1 MKLIRVTDRE
11 ALSVHAAEMI
21 AERVQEKPDSV
32 LGLATGGTPEGTYQ
46 QLKKIYDRGGIDLS
60 RVTTFNLDEYAGMPE
75 DHPQSYHAYMQNKV
89 FQPLQL
95 RPEQAHLPDG
105 TAGDLEQECR
115 RYEKQI
121 AAAGGI
127 DMQLLGLGENGHI
140 GFNEPGTSFSSR
152 THVVQLKPSTREANA
167 RYFATIEDVPQQAVT
182 MGIETIME
190 SRAILLLVFGRR
202 KKEALLRLL
211 EGEVQEDFPASV
223 LKKHSSV
230 TVIADE
236 EALADVPAEVMR
248 RFTG

>member
-21 AERVQEKPDSV
+21 AGRVQEKPDSI

-46 QLKKIYDRGGIDLS
+46 QLKKIYDRGELDLS
-60 RVTTFNLDEYAGMPE
+60 RVTTFNLDEYAGMPK
-75 DHPQSYHAYMQNKV
+75 DHPQSYHAYMQHKV

-95 RPEQAHLPDG
+95 QPEQTHLPDG
-105 TAGDLEQECR
+105 TAADLEQECR

-121 AAAGGI
+121 TEAGGI

-152 THVVQLKPSTREANA
+152 THVIQLKPSTREANA
-167 RYFATIEDVPQQAVT
+167 RYFASIEDVPQQAVT

-211 EGEVQEDFPASV
+211 GGEVQEDFPASV

>member
-21 AERVQEKPDSV
+21 AGRVQEKPDIV

-46 QLKKIYDRGGIDLS
+46 QLKKIYERESLDLS

-75 DHPQSYHAYMQNKV
+75 DHPQSYHAYMQHKV

-95 RPEQAHLPDG
+95 RPEQTHLPDG
-105 TAGDLEQECR
+105 TAFDLEQECR

-127 DMQLLGLGENGHI
+127 DMQLLGIGENGHI
-140 GFNEPGTSFSSR
+140 GFNEPGTPFSSR

-167 RYFATIEDVPQQAVT
+167 RYFERIEDVPEQAVT

-190 SRAILLLVFGRR
+190 SREILLLVFGRR
-202 KKEALLRLL
+202 KKEALLRLFD
-211 EGEVQEDFPASV
+211 GEVQEDFPASV

-230 TVIADE
+230 TVIADD
-236 EALADVPAEVMR
+236 EALADMPAEVMR

>member
-1 MKLIRVTDRE
+1 MKLIRVADRE
-11 ALSVHAAEMI
+11 VLSVHAAEMI
-21 AERVQEKPDSV
+21 AGKVKEKPDCV

-46 QLKKIYDRGGIDLS
+46 QLKNIYDRGELDLS
-60 RVTTFNLDEYAGMPE
+60 RVTTFNLDEYAGMPK
-75 DHPQSYHAYMQNKV
+75 DHPQSYHAYMQHKV

-95 RPEQAHLPDG
+95 QPEQTHLPNG
-105 TAGDLEQECR
+105 TADDLEEECR

-127 DMQLLGLGENGHI
+127 DMQLLGIGENGHI

-152 THVVQLKPSTREANA
+152 THVIQLKPSTREANA
-167 RYFATIEDVPQQAVT
+167 RYFTTIEDVPRQAVT
-182 MGIETIME
+182 MGIETIMD
-190 SRAILLLVFGRR
+190 SREILLLVFGRR

-236 EALADVPAEVMR
+236 EALADVPKEVLQ

>member
-1 MKLIRVTDRE
+1 VKLIRVTDRE

-21 AERVQEKPDSV
+21 AGRVQQKPDSV

-46 QLKKIYDRGGIDLS
+46 QLKKIYDRESLDLS

-75 DHPQSYHAYMQNKV
+75 DHPQSYHAYMQHKV

-95 RPEQAHLPDG
+95 RPEQTHLPDG
-105 TAGDLEQECR
+105 TAVDLEQECR

-140 GFNEPGTSFSSR
+140 GFNEPGTPFSSR

-167 RYFATIEDVPQQAVT
+167 RYFDRIEDVPKQAVT

-190 SRAILLLVFGRR
+190 SREILLLVFGRR
-202 KKEALLRLL
+202 KKEALLRLFD
-211 EGEVQEDFPASV
+211 GEVQEDFPASV

-230 TVIADE
+230 TVIADD

>member
-11 ALSVHAAEMI
+11 ALNVHAAEMI
-21 AERVQEKPDSV
+21 ARKVQQKPDSV
-32 LGLATGGTPEGTYQ
+32 LGLATGGTPEGTYE
-46 QLKKIYDRGGIDLS
+46 QLKNIYDRGGLDLS
-60 RVTTFNLDEYAGMPE
+60 LVTTFNLDEYAGMPK
-75 DHPQSYHAYMQNKV
+75 DHPQSYHAYMQYKV

-95 RPEQAHLPDG
+95 RPEQTHLPDG
-105 TAGDLEQECR
+105 TADDLEQECR

-121 AAAGGI
+121 SEAGGI
-127 DMQLLGLGENGHI
+127 DMQLLGIGENGHI

-152 THVVQLKPSTREANA
+152 THVIQLKPSTREANS
-167 RYFATIEDVPQQAVT
+167 RYFERIEDVPKQAVT

-190 SRAILLLVFGRR
+190 SREILLLVFGKR

-230 TVIADE
+230 TVIADN
-236 EALADVPAEVMR
+236 EALSEVPAEVMKH
-248 RFTG
+248 FAG

>member
-1 MKLIRVTDRE
+1 MKLIPVTDRE
-11 ALSVHAAEMI
+11 ALSIRAAEMV
-21 AERVQEKPDSV
+21 AEKVQEQPDSV

-46 QLKKIYDRGGIDLS
+46 QLKKIYDHGEADFS
-60 RVTTFNLDEYAGMPE
+60 RITTFNLDEYAGMPK
-75 DHPQSYHAYMQNKV
+75 DHPQSYHTYMQHKV

-95 RPEQAHLPDG
+95 KPEQVHLPDG
-105 TAGDLEQECR
+105 SAADLEQECT
-115 RYEKQI
+115 RYEKRI
-121 AAAGGI
+121 AETGGI

-167 RYFATIEDVPQQAVT
+167 RYFDSIEEVPQQAVT
-182 MGIETIME
+182 MGIETITD

-211 EGEVQEDFPASV
+211 EGEVDEGFPASV
-223 LKKHSSV
+223 LKKHSNV

-236 EALADVPAEVMR
+236 EALTDVSAEVMR
-248 RFTG
+248 HFTG